1 MQVTELKKDGLDFHI
16 RVVIPSTTI
25 TDEINKEF
33 ADLAKKAKMPG
44 FRAGKIPLNI
54 IKQKYGASV
63 RSDIIRHKINQTIH
77 DLIEKDKLNLA
88 IDPTIIDSITEEDK
102 NLEFTVKFE
111 LMPEIALPNFKEIS
125 IERPTL
131 EVKDQDIDQQL
142 SELVQSAKVY
152 AQETDKPAA
161 IGDQVTISAVGYI
174 DGVAFD
180 GGKLENHKLVLG
192 SKAFI
197 SGFEDQL
204 IGSKAG
210 DQVAVNVT
218 FPEDYHSAGLA
229 AKPAMF
235 DVKVMAIHTAATPE
249 INEDFAKKFSC
260 DTVEKLRD
268 KIADDLKA
276 RMKEQIHT
284 ILKMRLFNKL
294 EHILNFAAPASLVD
308 REYQF
313 LKTKSAY
320 NTTEDAITDTEDAKL
335 EEYYQKLALRRVR
348 IGLLLAE
355 YARIKDLKI
364 NQDDIRK
371 AILQQIRQFPNQA
384 KEVMEYYQ
392 KNRQAVEALH
402 GPILEEKAVQHIFEH
417 ELSMIEKAYF
427 LEELESLLDQEN
439 DNDIA

>member
-1 MQVTELKKDGLDFHI
+1 MQVTELKKDALDFHVRI
-16 RVVIPSTTI
+16 IIPSTTI

-44 FRAGKIPLNI
+44 FRAGKIPQNI

-63 RSDIIRHKINQTIH
+63 RSDVIRHQINQTVH
-77 DLIEKDKLNLA
+77 DLIAKDKLNLA
-88 IDPTIIDSITEEDK
+88 TDPTIDDSITEEDK

-111 LMPEIALPNFKEIS
+111 LMPEIVLPNFKEIS

-152 AQETDKPAA
+152 AQETDKPATV
-161 IGDQVTISAVGYI
+161 GDQVTLSAIGYI

-204 IGSKAG
+204 IGSKTG
-210 DQVAVNVT
+210 DQVTVNVT
-218 FPEDYHSAGLA
+218 FPEDYHAAGLA

-235 DVKVMAIHTAATPE
+235 DVKVIVIHTAAIPE
-249 INEDFAKKFSC
+249 INDDFAKKFSC

-268 KIADDLKA
+268 KIANDFKA
-276 RMKEQIHT
+276 SMKEQIHT

-294 EHILNFAAPASLVD
+294 EHILDFAAPTSLVD

-320 NTTEDAITDTEDAKL
+320 NITEDAITNTEDAKF

-364 NQDDIRK
+364 TQDDIRK
-371 AILQQIRQFPNQA
+371 AVLQQIRQFPNQA

-392 KNRQAVEALH
+392 KNRQAVEALR

-417 ELSMIEKAYF
+417 ELSIIEKAYF